1 MLRAAMAT
9 LESTHEERP
18 ESTPADLLDRWA
30 RWWRGASGLDWGF
43 ATLCTALIAAGYY
56 YAWLTRNVSPLPSG
70 SEVPFQAAWLA
81 VTVWLAAAGVLAW
94 RRDGILRSL
103 VPEGYELSAA
113 GCAIF
118 LVGILISGWWTDA
131 LGPAIGVPAI
141 FRLPNL
147 LEVAGG
153 VLIVVGPLRASAA
166 RGELVA
172 GPTALWSG
180 VLLLAAVTFFTQFDH
195 PYVDMYATR
204 QVPLPSPQS
213 LFDRGSY
220 REQIL
225 GALGLMMQS
234 AAVTGVVL
242 WILRQTRLPAG
253 SLTLMLTVSAVFTAA
268 QLGHMQMVF
277 VGLIVGVLADAA
289 LLVIRPRAD
298 RVLRLHLF
306 AVLLGTLLAAVYLV
320 WVGIDPG
327 TWWQPDMT
335 YGTVLACAIV
345 AGLVSYMLFPGPDA
359 MRAALVLWPAL
370 THESSPEAPDVTVDR
385 IEHALK
391 VLHNTRDLADSPLVG
406 MRCLAAPTAAELR
419 KSLEGAI
426 AHLRDSA
433 FQQDAQAGQIL
444 DLYYVRRIGGH
455 YAVTMRVG
463 LSRAAYFNRR
473 SYGVR
478 RLVDRLRELQESE
491 EPAS

>member
-9 LESTHEERP
+9 IEAAREQQTGSAPGDRLG
-18 ESTPADLLDRWA
+18 RWA
-30 RWWRGASGLDWGF
+30 RWWRGGTPLDWGF
-43 ATLCTALIAAGYY
+43 AALCTVLIAAAYY
-56 YAWLTRNVSPLPSG
+56 YAWLTRHPPLPSG
-70 SEVPFQAAWLA
+70 AEVPFQAAWLA
-81 VTVWLAAAGVLAW
+81 VTGWLAAAGVLAW
-94 RRDGILRSL
+94 RRDGRLRSL
-103 VPEGYELSAA
+103 VPEGYEVSAA

-118 LVGILISGWWTDA
+118 GVGILISGWWTDA

-141 FRLPNL
+141 FRLPSL
-147 LEVAGG
+147 LQVAGG

-180 VLLLAAVTFFTQFDH
+180 ALLLAAVTFFTQFDH

-204 QVPLPSPQS
+204 LVKLPSPLS
-213 LFDRGSY
+213 PFDQGNH

-234 AAVTGVVL
+234 AAVTGVLL
-242 WILRQTRLPAG
+242 WIIRQTRLPAG
-253 SLTLMLTVSAVFTAA
+253 SVTLMLTVSAAFTGA
-268 QLGHMQMVF
+268 QLGHMEMMF
-277 VGLIVGVLADAA
+277 VAVIVGVLGDAA

-298 RVLRLHLF
+298 RVLSLHLF
-306 AVLLGTLLAAVYLV
+306 AVLLGGLLAGVYLV
-320 WVGIDPG
+320 WIGVSPG

-335 YGTVLACAIV
+335 YGSVLACAIV
-345 AGLVSYMLFPGPDA
+345 AGLISYMLFPGPDA

-370 THESSPEAPDVTVDR
+370 TQDSPAESPDVTVDR
-385 IEHALK
+385 VEHALK
-391 VLHNTRDLADSPLVG
+391 VLHNTRDLADSPLVA
-406 MRCLAAPTAAELR
+406 MRCLAAPSAVELR
-419 KSLEGAI
+419 KRLEGAI
-426 AHLRDSA
+426 VELRDSG
-433 FQQDAQAGQIL
+433 FQQDVQAGHIL

-478 RLVDRLRELQESE
+478 RLVDRLRELEE
-491 EPAS
+491 AAEPAT

>member
-1 MLRAAMAT
+1 MLPAVVAT
-9 LESTHEERP
+9 VESAREGGAGTAPRDP
-18 ESTPADLLDRWA
+18 LGRWA
-30 RWWRGASGLDWGF
+30 RWWRGGSGLDWGF
-43 ATLCTALIAAGYY
+43 VTLCTALIATGYY
-56 YAWLTRNVSPLPSG
+56 YAWLTRHPPLPSG
-70 SEVPFQAAWLA
+70 AEVPFQAAWLA
-81 VTVWLAAAGVLAW
+81 VTAWLAGAGVLAW
-94 RRDGILRSL
+94 RREGALRSL
-103 VPEGYELSAA
+103 VPEGYELSAT

-118 LVGILISGWWTDA
+118 GVGILISGWWADV

-166 RGELVA
+166 RGELAA

-204 QVPLPSPQS
+204 QVKLPNPLSP
-213 LFDRGSY
+213 FDQGNH

-253 SLTLMLTVSAVFTAA
+253 SLTLILTVSAFCTAA
-268 QLGHMQMVF
+268 QLGHYEMVF
-277 VGLIVGVLADAA
+277 VGLIVGVCADAA
-289 LLVIRPRAD
+289 LIVIRPRAD
-298 RVLRLHLF
+298 RVLRLHVF
-306 AVLLGTLLAAVYLV
+306 AVFVGALLAGVYLV
-320 WVGIDPG
+320 WIGIDPG
-327 TWWQPDMT
+327 TWWPPDMT

-345 AGLVSYMLFPGPDA
+345 AGLISYMLFPGPDA

-370 THESSPEAPDVTVDR
+370 AQDSSAEGPDVTVDR
-385 IEHALK
+385 VEHALK

-419 KSLEGAI
+419 RSMEAAI
-426 AHLRDSA
+426 VHLRESA

-444 DLYYVRRIGGH
+444 DLYYVRRVGGH

-478 RLVDRLRELQESE
+478 RLVDRLRELE
-491 EPAS
+491 EEAAAPA

>member
-1 MLRAAMAT
+1 MAIVEAAR
-9 LESTHEERP
+9 EEERRLAP
-18 ESTPADLLDRWA
+18 EGRIGRWA
-30 RWWRGASGLDWGF
+30 RWWRGGTGLDWSF
-43 ATLCTALIAAGYY
+43 AICCTALIAAGYY
-56 YAWLTRNVSPLPSG
+56 YAWLTRHKSPLPSG
-70 SEVPFQAAWLA
+70 AEVPFQAAWLA
-81 VTVWLAAAGVLAW
+81 VTLTLGVSGILAW
-94 RRDGILRSL
+94 RRKGTLRAL
-103 VPEGYELSAA
+103 VPDGYELSAV

-166 RGELVA
+166 RGELMA
-172 GPTALWSG
+172 GPTALWSAI
-180 VLLLAAVTFFTQFDH
+180 LLLAAVTFFTQFDH

-204 QVPLPSPQS
+204 LVPLPDPRSP
-213 LFDRGSY
+213 FDLGNH
-220 REQIL
+220 REQVL

-242 WILRQTRLPAG
+242 WILRQTRLPIG
-253 SLTLMLTVSAVFTAA
+253 SLTLLLTVSASFTAV
-268 QLGHMQMVF
+268 QLGNFAMVF
-277 VGLIVGVLADAA
+277 VGLIVGVLADVA
-289 LLVIRPRAD
+289 LVLIQPRAD
-298 RVLRLHLF
+298 HVLRLHLF
-306 AVLLGTLLAAVYLV
+306 AVLLGAGLAGVYLV
-320 WVGIDPG
+320 WIGIDPG

-345 AGLVSYMLFPGPDA
+345 SGLISYLLFPGPDA
-359 MRAALVLWPAL
+359 ARAALVLWPAL
-370 THESSPEAPDVTVDR
+370 TQEDSSPEAPDVTVDR
-385 IEHALK
+385 VEHALK

-419 KSLEGAI
+419 KGIEGAI
-426 AHLRDSA
+426 THLRDSA

-478 RLVDRLRELQESE
+478 RLVDRLRELE
-491 EPAS
+491 EAAAPA